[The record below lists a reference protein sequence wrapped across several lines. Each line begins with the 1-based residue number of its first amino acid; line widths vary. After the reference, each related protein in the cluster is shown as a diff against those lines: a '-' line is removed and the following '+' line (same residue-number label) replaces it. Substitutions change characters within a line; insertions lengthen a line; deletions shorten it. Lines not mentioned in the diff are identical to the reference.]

1 MKYQKDKNVKKYIA
15 GGMFLIPAAI
25 GAAQT
30 MYGIS
35 QAKKAKREAAGLKTP
50 STSSPAEY
58 AQMMKAAYD
67 AELMNR
73 QLDEI
78 NRSMATSVNAL
89 QQGGGRAL
97 IGGLPSVVRGGNQAA
112 FDVSQFENQQRLAA
126 LGDVASAKEREMGRE
141 TDVYNQKL
149 GMAQAALNAGVQ
161 TAASGIGQLGSA
173 AMYGANA
180 FSNSQ
185 GPGKGMGFGL
195 KSNSAGKMPGITL
208 NEYMS
213 IPLMEEQAASTMN
226 PAEAYQQGFDYD
238 GVDAVTDVYT
248 RPGIIEEQE
257 MNRRFLN
264 QLGLND
270 RAAYLKEGGMVT
282 GGKFSHKT
290 NPIDIVQKGKKVG
303 EMTGGEVILNPS
315 QAAKL
320 SKESAYFRKLL
331 NKFNKNK

>member
-15 GGMFLIPAAI
+15 GGMFLVPAAI
-25 GAAQT
+25 GAAQAI
-30 MYGIS
+30 YGGV
-35 QAKKAKREAAGLKTP
+35 QANKAMKEARQLKTP

-141 TDVYNQKL
+141 MDVYNQKL

-173 AMYGANA
+173 AMYGADA
-180 FSNSQ
+180 FGTGGGQDQVMSMFKAKQTPQANVPSLGIEQ
-185 GPGKGMGFGL
+185 TPL
-195 KSNSAGKMPGITL
+195 SPGI
-208 NEYMS
+208 NVGRQS
-213 IPLMEEQAASTMN
+213 PIQPIPGEDLQAYYRSLARESF
-226 PAEAYQQGFDYD
+226 E
-238 GVDAVTDVYT
+238 
-248 RPGIIEEQE
+248 
-257 MNRRFLN
+257 
-264 QLGLND
+264 
-270 RAAYLKEGGMVT
+270 KGGMVT
-282 GGKFSHKT
+282 GGKFSHET

-320 SKESAYFRKLL
+320 SQESAYFRKLL